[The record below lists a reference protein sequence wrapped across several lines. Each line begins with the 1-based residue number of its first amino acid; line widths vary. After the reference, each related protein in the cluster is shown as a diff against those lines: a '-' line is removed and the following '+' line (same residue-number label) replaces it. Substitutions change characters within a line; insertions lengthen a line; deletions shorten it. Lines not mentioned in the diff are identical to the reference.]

1 MARVLFNLPSQHAG
15 RPSGVAN
22 FAFQLLDNLIGKSG
36 FDYVLR
42 SPWTRE
48 QLPESL
54 RNKTFDIVTVPRPSF
69 LLLDVFRQALL
80 FRYVCRRLDID
91 LVVNLDP
98 YGASAGG
105 LARAMIVHDLYF
117 RTLPQRVRRSS
128 LLTSDLI
135 FRIMLLG
142 NSEIITVS
150 NSTKRDLEAWYPQ
163 SRGRVTTI
171 YSATSLHPAPS
182 DHSPDEITGRYVLAV
197 GNATLNKN
205 FGLLAEAMA
214 SVHEAL
220 SDVTLVYVGSDPE
233 HTVTTTLNNLGSSL
247 RLVHL
252 SGIDEARLSRL
263 YRGASCLCVP
273 SLYEGFCFPILEA
286 QVSGCPVLC
295 SDRPAM
301 PEIAGEGALIFDPT
315 DAKALADSILNV
327 LQDPAM
333 SNALV
338 QRGYN
343 NASRFSWDAAA
354 REYESVLC
362 RLLEKATAKSIGQV
376 RKSRLA

>member
-1 MARVLFNLPSQHAG
+1 M
-15 RPSGVAN
+15 AN

-233 HTVTTTLNNLGSSL
+233 HTVTTT
-247 RLVHL
+247 
-252 SGIDEARLSRL
+252 
-263 YRGASCLCVP
+263 
-273 SLYEGFCFPILEA
+273 
-286 QVSGCPVLC
+286 
-295 SDRPAM
+295 
-301 PEIAGEGALIFDPT
+301 
-315 DAKALADSILNV
+315 
-327 LQDPAM
+327 
-333 SNALV
+333 
-338 QRGYN
+338 
-343 NASRFSWDAAA
+343 
-354 REYESVLC
+354 
-362 RLLEKATAKSIGQV
+362 
-376 RKSRLA
+376 